1 MKLVK
6 AIKAKQFA
14 NKMTH
19 EMKTFFKMY
28 KKERSIP
35 IYKLRE
41 YAQLVLSA
49 KPIKDAKMK
58 VLRKGDYYEFELGT
72 TSKIGVRL
80 VVIRLATLK
89 KYLTSKGTDIA
100 IVKFNGVA
108 NVRHTGE
115 MNIVNSYTMDIEY
128 SGDIKIN
135 SDGNTPVTE
144 KDEIT
149 SIVIDM
155 ICDGAL
161 DTLKRLEW

>member
-58 VLRKGDYYEFELGT
+58 VIHKGDYYEFELG
-72 TSKIGVRL
+72 SNGKVSVGL
-80 VVIRLATLK
+80 VVIRLATLQ
-89 KYLTSKGTDIA
+89 KYLTSTGADVA

-108 NVRHTGE
+108 NSREAGE
-115 MNIVNSYTMDIEY
+115 FKVTNSYKMELEF
-128 SGDIKIN
+128 SGDIDIKTI
-135 SDGNTPVTE
+135 GNTPITGR
-144 KDEIT
+144 DEIT